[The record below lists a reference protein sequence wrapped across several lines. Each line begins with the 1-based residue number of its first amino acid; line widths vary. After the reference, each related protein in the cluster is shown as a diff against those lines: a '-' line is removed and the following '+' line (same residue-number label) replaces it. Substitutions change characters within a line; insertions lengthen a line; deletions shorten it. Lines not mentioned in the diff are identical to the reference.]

1 MTSNYLAYYAK
12 KPDEKAPDG
21 YTMDHSA
28 MLYVMGPDGK
38 YVMHMRNSDSATDIL
53 ERLQKLLK

>member
-1 MTSNYLAYYAK
+1 
-12 KPDEKAPDG
+12 
-21 YTMDHSA
+21 MDHSA

-38 YVMHMRNSDSATDIL
+38 YVMHMRNSDSATDIQ